1 MNKARYTST
10 EVQSLFRMIATIN
23 EIEKSFASVFR
34 EYDLSLIQY
43 WILTSLHQ
51 ASPSS
56 LRLNQLAKKLNSS
69 HQNIKQ
75 ICVNLEKK
83 GWVSLSPDP
92 MDKRSTMV
100 LLSDQFEIKRFELDL
115 LFDRHLNRLYY
126 RLSKEDFY
134 RLSILLERLQENTE
148 ALIP

>member
-34 EYDLSLIQY
+34 EHDLSLIQY

-51 ASPSS
+51 TSPSS

-83 GWVSLSPDP
+83 GWVTLSPDP

-134 RLSILLERLQENTE
+134 RLSILLERLQENSE
-148 ALIP
+148 ALHP

>member
-1 MNKARYTST
+1 MNKTRYTST
-10 EVQSLFRMIATIN
+10 EVQSLFHLIATIN
-23 EIEKSFASVFR
+23 EVEKSFASVFR

-83 GWVSLSPDP
+83 GWVSLSSDP

-134 RLSILLERLQENTE
+134 RLSILLERLQENFE
-148 ALIP
+148 S